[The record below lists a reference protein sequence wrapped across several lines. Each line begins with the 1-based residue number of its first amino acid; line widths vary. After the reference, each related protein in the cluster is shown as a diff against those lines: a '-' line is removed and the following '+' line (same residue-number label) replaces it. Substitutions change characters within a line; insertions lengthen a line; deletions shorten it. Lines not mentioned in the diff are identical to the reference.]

1 MWEYK
6 PRPPFYARPWFLT
19 IAGIAA
25 LVFTAGLVSFWYWT
39 SKYEGKAAQYNL
51 SQLSKMETASLIF
64 DRKGKQIGKILAE
77 NREFVPLS
85 QISQNLPDAVVAA
98 EDNRFYEHDGV
109 DYIGMVRAALK
120 NYQAGKIRQGASTVT
135 QQLARNSFDLKE
147 RTYERKVVEAFLARR
162 IEQNYS
168 KERIMEYYLNRV
180 YFGGGLYGAEAAA
193 RGYFGKPASELS
205 LSDSAMLAGLL
216 KSPNGMSPWRSL
228 EAAQSG
234 RDFVLG
240 RMKEIGKI
248 SQAQYD
254 EAIRTP
260 LRVKKRKLSTGGQ
273 SYALDYIRQQ
283 VTNELDFD
291 SAASS
296 GYRIYTTLDAD
307 LQKVAEESLRKNLA
321 LVEKHP
327 DFDGT
332 TMEQWKA
339 TKHVK
344 SDEKP
349 DNPTTGTTP
358 DYLQGAIMAV
368 ESGTG
373 GIVVLVGGRDFTDSP
388 YDRALYSVRP
398 AGTAFT
404 PFVFAAGFQ
413 NGIFP
418 ATLVDDSALDNR
430 QVMIGGYTGILGEW
444 GAETDTNKYE
454 GLIPARKAVS
464 EGKNAATVRFGI
476 DVGLEKIIDVAR
488 KAGLDGNL
496 RPFPATFLG
505 SGEMSLAQLTL
516 AYTIFPN
523 GGARAEKPFII
534 TRVEESDGTVV
545 YQARPTRNQVVSP
558 AVAFEV
564 HSFLTDV
571 LEKGTAA
578 NAGSEFKLK
587 SFPGGGKTGT
597 AYNFTDAW
605 FVGYDSELTVGVW
618 AGFDKRRPIYR
629 GAFSNRIALP
639 VWADIMNAS
648 TADFPPKEI
657 QRPTNIERVE
667 VCLASGLPATRDC
680 FKEDEHGVRKRTT
693 YFEFA
698 TRDQTPRGT
707 CYVHGGDG
715 APDLA
720 RQITTSAIPRA
731 AAAINLTKVQPIVV
745 KGPSVIGDNDP
756 YQSVRPVMRAMPLNA
771 DAASQPVAAKGLP
784 PELTT
789 QPTTGDQQPAALQ
802 VRRAEQVLPLD
813 AQQNQPALNIEPP
826 PPLDL
831 Q

>member
-25 LVFTAGLVSFWYWT
+25 LVFAAGLIFFWYWT
-39 SKYEGKAAQYNL
+39 TKYEGKAAQYNL
-51 SQLSKMETASLIF
+51 SQLGKMETASLIF

-77 NREFVPLS
+77 NREVVPLS
-85 QISQNLPDAVVAA
+85 QISRNLANAVVAA
-98 EDNRFYEHDGV
+98 EDNRFYEHGGV

-147 RTYERKVVEAFLARR
+147 RTYERKIVEAFLARR

-168 KERIMEYYLNRV
+168 KDRIMEYYLNRV

-205 LSDSAMLAGLL
+205 ISDSAMLAGLL
-216 KSPNGMSPWRSL
+216 KSPNGMSPWRNL
-228 EAAQSG
+228 DAAQSG

-240 RMKEIGKI
+240 RMKEIALI
-248 SQAQYD
+248 TEAQYD

-283 VTNELDFD
+283 VTSELDFD
-291 SAASS
+291 SAARS

-307 LQKVAEESLRKNLA
+307 LQKVAEDSLRKNLA
-321 LVEKHP
+321 IAEKHP
-327 DFDGT
+327 GFNGT
-332 TMEQWKA
+332 TMTEWKA
-339 TKHVK
+339 AKHDT
-344 SDEKP
+344 SEEKT
-349 DNPTTGTTP
+349 DNPTAATAP
-358 DYLQGAIMAV
+358 DYLQGAVMAV

-373 GIVVLVGGRDFTDSP
+373 GIVILVGGRDFADSP
-388 YDRALYSVRP
+388 YDRAMYSMRP
-398 AGTAFT
+398 PGTAFT
-404 PFVFAAGFQ
+404 PFVFGAGFQ

-418 ATLVDDSALDNR
+418 GTLVDDSALDNR

-444 GAETDTNKYE
+444 GAESDTNTYE
-454 GLIPARKAVS
+454 GLIPARKAVN

-476 DVGLEKIIDVAR
+476 DVGLEKLIELAK

-505 SGEMSLAQLTL
+505 SSEVSLAQLTL
-516 AYTIFPN
+516 AYTIFPS
-523 GGARAEKPFII
+523 GGARPEKPFII

-545 YQARPTRNQVVSP
+545 YQARPTRDQVVSP

-571 LEKGTAA
+571 LERGTAA
-578 NAGSEFKLK
+578 NASSEFKLK

-597 AYNFTDAW
+597 AYNFTDVW

-629 GAFSNRIALP
+629 GAFSNRIVLP
-639 VWADIMNAS
+639 VWVDIMNAS
-648 TADFPPKEI
+648 TTDFPPKEI
-657 QRPTNIERVE
+657 LRPSNIERVE
-667 VCLASGLPATRDC
+667 ICSASGLPATRDC
-680 FKEDEHGVRKRTT
+680 FKEDEHGLRKRTT

-720 RQITTSAIPRA
+720 RQITSSAIPRA
-731 AAAINLTKVQPIVV
+731 AAAINLTTVQPVIV
-745 KGPSVIGDNDP
+745 KSSSVIGDTDP
-756 YQSVRPVMRAMPLNA
+756 YQSARPVMRAVPLNA
-771 DAASQPVAAKGLP
+771 DPGSQPLNAKGLP
-784 PELTT
+784 PEL
-789 QPTTGDQQPAALQ
+789 AAQSAASGQEQGVLQ

>member
-19 IAGIAA
+19 ITGIVA
-25 LVFTAGLVSFWYWT
+25 LVLVTGLFVFWHWKN
-39 SKYEGKAAQYNL
+39 KYEDIAAQYNL
-51 SQLSKMETASLIF
+51 SQLGKMETASLIF
-64 DRKGKQIGKILAE
+64 DRNGKQIGKILAE
-77 NREFVPLS
+77 NREVVPLS
-85 QISQNLPDAVVAA
+85 SISKNLPDAVVAA

-109 DYIGMVRAALK
+109 DYIGMIRAALK

-147 RTYERKVVEAFLARR
+147 RTYERKIVEAFLARR

-168 KERIMEYYLNRV
+168 KDKIMEYYLNRV
-180 YFGGGLYGAEAAA
+180 YFGGGLYGAESAA

-205 LSDSAMLAGLL
+205 VSDAATLAGLL
-216 KSPNGMSPWRSL
+216 KSPNGMSPWRNL

-248 SQAQYD
+248 TQAQYD
-254 EAIRTP
+254 EATRTP

-283 VTNELDFD
+283 VTSELDFD

-307 LQKVAEESLRKNLA
+307 LQKVAEDSLRKNLA
-321 LVEKHP
+321 IAEKQP
-327 DFDGT
+327 GFSGT
-332 TMEQWKA
+332 TLADWKGV
-339 TKHVK
+339 KHERSDDK
-344 SDEKP
+344 SD
-349 DNPTTGTTP
+349 NPAAGTTP
-358 DYLQGAIMAV
+358 DYLQGAVMAV

-373 GIVVLVGGRDFTDSP
+373 GIVVLVGGRDFADSP

-398 AGTAFT
+398 PGTAFT

-413 NGIFP
+413 SGIFP
-418 ATLVDDSALDNR
+418 GTLVDDSALDNR
-430 QVMIGGYTGILGEW
+430 QVMIGGYTGVLGEW

-454 GLIPARKAVS
+454 GSIPARRAVS

-476 DVGLEKIIDVAR
+476 DVGLEKVIELAK

-505 SGEMSLAQLTL
+505 SSEVSLAQLTL

-523 GGARAEKPFII
+523 DGARPEKPFII
-534 TRVEESDGTVV
+534 SRVEESDGTVV
-545 YQARPTRNQVVSP
+545 YQARPTRDQVVSP

-578 NAGSEFKLK
+578 NASSEFKLK

-605 FVGYDSELTVGVW
+605 FVGYDSELTIGVW

-639 VWADIMNAS
+639 VWVDIMNAS
-648 TADFPPKEI
+648 TAGFAPKEI
-657 QRPTNIERVE
+657 PRPSLIERVE
-667 VCLASGLPATRDC
+667 VCSASGLPATPNC
-680 FKEDEHGVRKRTT
+680 FKEDEHGVRTRTT
-693 YFEFA
+693 FFEFA
-698 TRDQTPRGT
+698 TRDQTPKGT
-707 CYVHGGDG
+707 CYVHGGNG
-715 APDLA
+715 TPDLA
-720 RQITTSAIPRA
+720 RQITGSAIPRA
-731 AAAINLTKVQPIVV
+731 AAAINLSAVQPIIV
-745 KGPSVIGDNDP
+745 KAPSVIGDTDP
-756 YQSVRPVMRAMPLNA
+756 YQSVRPVMLAVPLNP
-771 DAASQPVAAKGLP
+771 DSTGQAAATQGLAPNSSGQAPSNGQPGP
-784 PELTT
+784 
-789 QPTTGDQQPAALQ
+789 LQ

-813 AQQNQPALNIEPP
+813 AQQKQPALNIEPP